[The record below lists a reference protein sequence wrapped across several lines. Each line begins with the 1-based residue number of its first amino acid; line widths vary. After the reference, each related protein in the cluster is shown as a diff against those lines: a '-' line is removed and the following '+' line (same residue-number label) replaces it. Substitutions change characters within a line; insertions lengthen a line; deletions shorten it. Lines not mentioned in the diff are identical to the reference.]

1 MASYLPW
8 SKRKANDAAYE
19 SLKQGD
25 SNESE
30 AEIHLESSM
39 LAKPSYSRKKLLVSL
54 AINLLLFL
62 SLAAL
67 YSGIW
72 SYQRPKRLLPS
83 PVPQFSQHVRT
94 FKLDPLFL
102 SLPSEESNAAWE
114 GLPGPNGRGF
124 INLEADSGFD
134 FPDKIAGLSVFHQLH
149 CLGALRKFMWE
160 VIYDKV
166 DTKKMLQ
173 QWPENVTSRTYD
185 QAIHGLWH
193 IAHCFDYLRQAVQ
206 CSGDTSLEF
215 VSENTGRAVVDG
227 LDYPHEC
234 KNWDEIWA
242 YASKYA

>member
-1 MASYLPW
+1 MASYFPW
-8 SKRKANDAAYE
+8 SKTKTEESAYE
-19 SLKQGD
+19 SLRQGD
-25 SNESE
+25 NSESE
-30 AEIHLESSM
+30 AEMRLEAVM
-39 LAKPSYSRKKLLVSL
+39 LAKKTRSRKRLLISL
-54 AINLLLFL
+54 GVNLLLFA
-62 SLAAL
+62 SLVAL

-72 SYQRPKRLLPS
+72 SHQRPKRLLPS

-94 FKLDPLFL
+94 FRLDPLFL

-114 GLPGPNGRGF
+114 ALPGPNGRGF
-124 INLEADSGFD
+124 INLEPNNGFD

-160 VIYDKV
+160 VIYEKV
-166 DTKKMLQ
+166 DAKALLQ
-173 QWPENVTSRTYD
+173 KWPENVTSPTYD

-234 KNWDEIWA
+234 KNWDEIWD
-242 YASKYA
+242 YASEFA